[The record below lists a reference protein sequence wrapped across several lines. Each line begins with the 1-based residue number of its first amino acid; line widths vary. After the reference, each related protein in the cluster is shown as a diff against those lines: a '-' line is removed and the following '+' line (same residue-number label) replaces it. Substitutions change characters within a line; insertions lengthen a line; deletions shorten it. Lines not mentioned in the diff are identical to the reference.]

1 MKNNSIEKTTK
12 KFNDYLHH
20 YNYNELEDDGLFE
33 GKLGIVYYLTYINKI
48 YEDEKN
54 TTTLYDILNLVLENI
69 SSQKKFISVS
79 PCILSGLSGF
89 GVTAHELKKHELLG
103 DELDNEISDINDYLL
118 DKAIIHVQN
127 NIFDYLG
134 GSMGIL
140 YYFIQINDLKKC
152 DIIISEIY
160 NNINSQTLAFYN
172 NTDDLY
178 NKGLNFGLAHG
189 ISAILHIIDLYL
201 KINPENE
208 QAWIIRGKCV
218 EILSEHC
225 KEYMIEDSKLYF
237 PYNKFLEN
245 HEMITHK
252 NNRLG
257 WCNSDLSVVNTLYR
271 SSPVTHFEKIDAEK
285 IAFETT
291 KRRTFNTTGI
301 QDFHFC
307 HGTSGVAMMY
317 KNIYEYTANNNFR
330 EAYQYWH
337 DQTVDFLKNDTLV
350 LQENKM
356 SLIFGYPAAIL
367 TINSADKRIS
377 DWSKIFLI

>member
-1 MKNNSIEKTTK
+1 MANNSIEKTTK
-12 KFNDYLHH
+12 KFNDYLYH
-20 YNYNELEDDGLFE
+20 YDYNELEDDGLFE

-54 TTTLYDILNLVLENI
+54 ISTLYEILNLVLENI

-89 GVTAHELKKHELLG
+89 GVMAHELKKHELLG

-118 DKAIIHVQN
+118 DKALIHVQN
-127 NIFDYLG
+127 NVFDYLG

-140 YYFIQINDLKKC
+140 YYFIQINDVKKS
-152 DIIISEIY
+152 DIIINEIY
-160 NNINSQTLAFYN
+160 NNINNQKLAFYN

-201 KINPENE
+201 QINPKNE
-208 QAWIIRGKCV
+208 QARIIRAKCI

-225 KEYMIEDSKLYF
+225 KEYMIEDSTLYF
-237 PYNKFLEN
+237 PYNKFLED
-245 HEMITHK
+245 HQMITHK

-271 SSPVTHFEKIDAEK
+271 SAPLTHFEKIDAEK
-285 IAFETT
+285 IASETT

-317 KNIYEYTANNNFR
+317 KNIYDHTGNDNFR

-337 DQTVDFLKNDTLV
+337 DQTVDFLRNDTLV

>member
-317 KNIYEYTANNNFR
+317 KNIYEYTGNNNFR

>member
-1 MKNNSIEKTTK
+1 MANNSIEKTTK
-12 KFNDYLHH
+12 KFNDYLYH
-20 YNYNELEDDGLFE
+20 YDYNELEDDGLFE

-54 TTTLYDILNLVLENI
+54 ISTLYEILNLVLENI

-89 GVTAHELKKHELLG
+89 GVMAHELKKHELLG

-118 DKAIIHVQN
+118 DKALIHVQN
-127 NIFDYLG
+127 NVFDYLG

-140 YYFIQINDLKKC
+140 YYFIQINDVKKS
-152 DIIISEIY
+152 DIIINEIY
-160 NNINSQTLAFYN
+160 NNINNQKLAFYN

-201 KINPENE
+201 QINPKNE
-208 QAWIIRGKCV
+208 QAQIIRAKCI

-225 KEYMIEDSKLYF
+225 KEYMIEDSTLYF
-237 PYNKFLEN
+237 PYNKILED
-245 HEMITHK
+245 HQMITHK

-271 SSPVTHFEKIDAEK
+271 SAPLTHFEKIDAEK
-285 IAFETT
+285 IASETT

-317 KNIYEYTANNNFR
+317 KNIYDHTGNDNFR

-337 DQTVDFLKNDTLV
+337 DQTVDFLRNDTLV

>member
-1 MKNNSIEKTTK
+1 MANNSIEKTTK
-12 KFNDYLHH
+12 KFNDYLYH
-20 YNYNELEDDGLFE
+20 YDYNELEDDGLFE

-54 TTTLYDILNLVLENI
+54 ISTLYEILNLVLENI

-89 GVTAHELKKHELLG
+89 GVMAHELKKHELLG

-118 DKAIIHVQN
+118 DKALIHVQN
-127 NIFDYLG
+127 NVFDYLG

-140 YYFIQINDLKKC
+140 YYFIQINDVKKS
-152 DIIISEIY
+152 DIIINEIY
-160 NNINSQTLAFYN
+160 NNINNQKLAFYN

-201 KINPENE
+201 QINPKNE
-208 QAWIIRGKCV
+208 QARIIRAKCI

-225 KEYMIEDSKLYF
+225 KEYMIEDSTLYF
-237 PYNKFLEN
+237 PYNKFLED
-245 HEMITHK
+245 HQMITHK

-271 SSPVTHFEKIDAEK
+271 SAPPTHFEKIDAEK
-285 IAFETT
+285 IASETT

-317 KNIYEYTANNNFR
+317 KNIYDHTGNDNFR

-337 DQTVDFLKNDTLV
+337 DQTVDFLRNDTLV

>member
-201 KINPENE
+201 KINSENE

-317 KNIYEYTANNNFR
+317 KNIYEYTGNNNFR

>member
-1 MKNNSIEKTTK
+1 MKNNSIENTTK
-12 KFNDYLHH
+12 KFNDYLYH
-20 YNYNELEDDGLFE
+20 YDFNELEDDGLFE

-54 TTTLYDILNLVLENI
+54 TSTLYEILNLVLENI

-89 GVTAHELKKHELLG
+89 GVMAHELKKHQLLG

-127 NIFDYLG
+127 NVFDYLG
-134 GSMGIL
+134 GSIGIL
-140 YYFIQINDLKKC
+140 YYFILIKDLKKA
-152 DIIISEIY
+152 DIIIHEIY
-160 NNINSQTLAFYN
+160 NNINTQKLAFYN

-201 KINPENE
+201 NKNPENE
-208 QAWIIRGKCV
+208 QAQMIRAKCI
-218 EILSEHC
+218 EILSAHC
-225 KEYMIEDSKLYF
+225 EEYMIDHSKLYF

-245 HEMITHK
+245 DQMVIHK

-257 WCNSDLSVVNTLYR
+257 WCNSDLSVANTLYR
-271 SSPVTHFEKIDAEK
+271 SGTVSHLEKIDAEK
-285 IAFETT
+285 ITSETT
-291 KRRTFNTTGI
+291 RRRTFNTTGI

-317 KNIYEYTANNNFR
+317 KNIYDLTGKNNFR

-337 DQTVDFLKNDTLV
+337 DQTVDFLQQDFLV
-350 LQENKM
+350 LPENKM

-377 DWSKIFLI
+377 EWSKIFLI